1 MRRLFNTL
9 TSQGLEANRDVTF
22 LTDGGEGT
30 RTMLEFVTP
39 RTERVLD
46 WFHITMRLTVLRRAR
61 SQLPDG
67 HTGLQRLCFKLR
79 VAPLK
84 VAAASPG
91 VLCEAWAHPECR
103 SRRPDDGHKLA

>member
-39 RTERVLD
+39 RN
-46 WFHITMRLTVLRRAR
+46 RAC
-61 SQLPDG
+61 P
-67 HTGLQRLCFKLR
+67 
-79 VAPLK
+79 
-84 VAAASPG
+84 
-91 VLCEAWAHPECR
+91 
-103 SRRPDDGHKLA
+103 